1 MSNYLYIIDQDLYV
15 SGNVPNEFFT
25 SAQYK
30 PANKDLFRLRTGKFY
45 NGEVNYPRNTD
56 YKLYDLGGFDPNATP
71 HPTFEFAASTE
82 SPLFAGPATDLTT
95 QNFKNSLNPD
105 FATDDNPRNIIGTFP
120 LEQEF
125 TDHVTQYELPSKEQ
139 NSNRVAS
146 IDLNYNFYQ
155 KAYEFATTQLPV
167 SESLLPSFYALAT
180 ELDFG
185 SVSTAATRLSQRL
198 QNALA
203 GLADPNDKTLE
214 HLTLNGYEF
223 PGTPPKSFN
232 LFELIQPPIF
242 RRPEY
247 FVEEGNYF
255 DEYAAA
261 INNINNSTQ
270 ASLSEGTLDRDWET
284 SIQDAEIL
292 EAE

>member
-1 MSNYLYIIDQDLYV
+1 MPNYLYIIDQGLYV

-45 NGEVNYPRNTD
+45 NGEVNYPLSTD
-56 YKLYDLGGFDPNATP
+56 YKIYELGNFNENTP
-71 HPTFEFAASTE
+71 PTPPTFEFAASTG

-120 LEQEF
+120 LRQEF
-125 TDHVTQYELPSKEQ
+125 TDHVTEYQLPSKEE
-139 NSNRVAS
+139 NSTRVAS

-180 ELDFG
+180 ELEYG
-185 SVSTAATRLSQRL
+185 IRLGQVNLNPGIPSLGGVQISP
-198 QNALA
+198 NALP
-203 GLADPNDKTLE
+203 DPNDKTFA
-214 HLTLNGYEF
+214 HLTLNDYKF
-223 PGTPPKSFN
+223 PGTPPRS
-232 LFELIQPPIF
+232 
-242 RRPEY
+242 
-247 FVEEGNYF
+247 
-255 DEYAAA
+255 
-261 INNINNSTQ
+261 
-270 ASLSEGTLDRDWET
+270 
-284 SIQDAEIL
+284 
-292 EAE
+292 

>member
-1 MSNYLYIIDQDLYV
+1 MAQYLYLVDPGLYV

-30 PANKDLFRLRTGKFY
+30 PANKDLFRMRTGKFY
-45 NGEVNYPRNTD
+45 NGEVNYPESTD
-56 YKLYDLGGFDPNATP
+56 YKIYELGNFNGNTTP
-71 HPTFEFAASTE
+71 PTFEFAASTE

-125 TDHVTQYELPSKEQ
+125 TDHVTRYELPSPDATI
-139 NSNRVAS
+139 NAPRAS

-167 SESLLPSFYALAT
+167 SESLLPSFYALTT
-180 ELDFG
+180 ELEYG
-185 SVSTAATRLSQRL
+185 VTGPTLAQQTQA
-198 QNALA
+198 ALA
-203 GLADPNDKTLE
+203 STSLPQPEKNEKTFA
-214 HLTLNGYEF
+214 HLTLDDYDF
-223 PGTPPKSFN
+223 PSGKSFK
-232 LFELIQPPIF
+232 LFELINSPSGIG
-242 RRPEY
+242 RPEY
-247 FVEEGNYF
+247 FVEDGNYF
-255 DEYAAA
+255 DEYAEA

-270 ASLSEGTLDRDWET
+270 ASLSEGAFGFLAD
-284 SIQDAEIL
+284 SYQ
-292 EAE
+292 